1 TAAGIPTWSPTVV
14 LICRSTAYVWQS
26 GRDAQFSADCG
37 HDSATSS
44 SNDVFP
50 SHEIVS
56 TTGDLKFVVEQGCNG
71 SQPSYQEVS
80 GAPVET
86 KSSLGYAVGPVTI
99 VLINVGKMIGTG
111 VYSTPATI
119 LKGTGSVGT
128 SMIFWALGLLTSGTS
143 LAVYL
148 EYASYF
154 PNRSG
159 SEVVY
164 LEQAF
169 PRPKYFFP

>member
-1 TAAGIPTWSPTVV
+1 MSFFR
-14 LICRSTAYVWQS
+14 RSVHGKT
-26 GRDAQFSADCG
+26 D
-37 HDSATSS
+37 DSATSS
-44 SNDVFP
+44 SNDVFS

-111 VYSTPATI
+111 VYSTRMSFPQ
-119 LKGTGSVGT
+119 SCRPP
-128 SMIFWALGLLTSGTS
+128 MLTK
-143 LAVYL
+143 A
-148 EYASYF
+148 
-154 PNRSG
+154 
-159 SEVVY
+159 
-164 LEQAF
+164 
-169 PRPKYFFP
+169 